1 MHDARSLF
9 LKDTNTEITEKDFY
23 FAYAMSKMTISKESL
38 DFKRYNVV
46 QLVELLEMIARVAEA
61 RYIETTGLSL
71 VRKIELTLDV
81 LFKLINVQRN
91 PVLHQDDQESCS
103 DDDY

>member
-1 MHDARSLF
+1 

-23 FAYAMSKMTISKESL
+23 FAYGMSKMTISKEAL
-38 DFKRYNVV
+38 EYKRYSVI

-61 RYIETTGLSL
+61 RFIETSGLTL

-81 LFKLINVQRN
+81 LLTLINVQRN
-91 PVLHQDDQESCS
+91 PVKGQDDYLTCS
-103 DDDY
+103 DDEY